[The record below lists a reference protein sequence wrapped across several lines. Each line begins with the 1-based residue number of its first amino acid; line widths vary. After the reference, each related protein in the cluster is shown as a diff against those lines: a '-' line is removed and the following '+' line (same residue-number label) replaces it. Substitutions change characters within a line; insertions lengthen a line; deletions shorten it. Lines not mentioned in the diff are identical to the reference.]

1 MKPLKISI
9 KAEADDHFIYKG
21 YIFIALSEGGI
32 VAVSIDH
39 IYEMLIRKYPH
50 HENLIKLGFRRNQFW
65 NSDAAK
71 CFLGIEE
78 VVKGLKKAWSRAL
91 REIEFSVSLEDL
103 YVIKVCPN
111 FTDTVLHMEA
121 YANRLYL
128 ACLKGFYSVEIGDM
142 FDIKNPIKRFD
153 AKTYHISVGYGEA
166 ILSFGNDGF
175 TNSSAVSDNSIDD
188 KNVREGKSFTTNWTK
203 SGGLMNYI
211 DNSLFQFVGNRIKQV
226 DNNNRELF
234 KSAGERFVIEDDGF
248 ATNIVDY
255 DQFKLRNV
263 QKSVL
268 NQFALTFN
276 NAGLQFFVT
285 KRGNVFSSIINV
297 KDQKVSGFTLKKF
310 PIGNVG
316 LKPISGQI
324 VANRFP
330 IVEFDEKVVLL
341 QDKAFAI
348 EDEAIISMHTY
359 PRSLYFRDLVT
370 ITASESINLH
380 AIDLFDQ
387 DMASIMPKVE
397 KKYHR
402 RNKSL
407 ELVDNHFP
415 ELNFEINNEDLDLPF

>member
-91 REIEFSVSLEDL
+91 REIEFSVSLKDL

-175 TNSSAVSDNSIDD
+175 TNSSALTDSIISDKKIKD
-188 KNVREGKSFTTNWTK
+188 GLSFTTNWTK
-203 SGGLMNYI
+203 AGGLMNYI
-211 DNSLFQFVGNRIKQV
+211 DNSEFQFLGSKIVSKNDVK
-226 DNNNRELF
+226 D
-234 KSAGERFVIEDDGF
+234 IEEYFPDRYMIEEEGF
-248 ATNIVDY
+248 ATNIINF
-255 DQFKLRNV
+255 DQFKLRYQENS
-263 QKSVL
+263 KL
-268 NQFALTFN
+268 PKFALSFN
-276 NAGLQFFVT
+276 NSGKQFFVS
-285 KRGNVFSSIINV
+285 RAGLVYSSNINV
-297 KDQKVSGFTLKKF
+297 RDQKILGFSINKFWSGK
-310 PIGNVG
+310 IGN
-316 LKPISGQI
+316 KPITGQV
-324 VANRFP
+324 VADQFP
-330 IVEFDEKVVLL
+330 VIEFDEKVVLL

-348 EDEAIISMHTY
+348 EEEAIISMRTY
-359 PRSLYFRDLVT
+359 PRSTHFRDIITTT
-370 ITASESINLH
+370 ICDSINIH
-380 AIDLFDQ
+380 AIDLFD
-387 DMASIMPKVE
+387 
-397 KKYHR
+397 
-402 RNKSL
+402 
-407 ELVDNHFP
+407 
-415 ELNFEINNEDLDLPF
+415 